1 MGQLIM
7 FFELAV
13 VYLAEML
20 GVNAFDQPGVE
31 ESKQMMYALLG
42 RKGFEAKRH
51 EIEKMMGNFA

>member
-1 MGQLIM
+1 LGQLFG

-31 ESKQMMYALLG
+31 EGKQMMYALLG
-42 RKGFEAKRH
+42 RQGFEEKRK
-51 EIEKMMGNFA
+51 EIDELRVK